1 LVASSDEEAAEFA
14 RMPRRVGRHPAML
27 AGAAVLATFLIISM
41 RRDIRYA
48 LSPSEPLSLGQAQAL
63 VAAGPRG
70 EQALRDAENRQVTV
84 TGTPDRESAL
94 ELDTKGSWT
103 FTELFRLLGTE
114 NRLFVHR
121 LESPLPADKA
131 ERDVFTGRLVRFADL
146 SFEASIRAHF
156 SHHVAAT
163 HFFDPAEWVK
173 AVPSADRGFS
183 LKDKAGDTVALGP
196 NDLLAL
202 DEVRPEVVRLGFPRD
217 RFPAEPDV
225 RAALVRVD
233 PQAKVLSLVATG
245 TDRFVAEVTFS
256 AGQRDKAL
264 QALAERDRHMEMR
277 EARTTHKA
285 RVGALK
291 LTPDGSAVLLT
302 DGAASPVAV
311 ALAAIASVRTL
322 APVIIPP
329 DAYLVVESEM
339 PSDHLRDLAVAG
351 VLLVFASVNALGLVQ
366 ALRP

>member
-1 LVASSDEEAAEFA
+1 VVVSSDEEAAEFA

-41 RRDIRYA
+41 RRDLRYA
-48 LSPSEPLSLGQAQAL
+48 LSPAAPLNLGEAKAL
-63 VAAGPRG
+63 VSAGPRG
-70 EQALRDAENRQVTV
+70 EQALRDAENRQVTLS
-84 TGTPDRESAL
+84 GTPDRESAL

-121 LESPLPADKA
+121 LESPLPAEKA
-131 ERDVFTGRLVRFADL
+131 ERDVFTGRLVRFSDL
-146 SFEASIRAHF
+146 SFEASIRGHF

-163 HFFDPAEWVK
+163 HFFEPAELVK
-173 AVPSADRGFS
+173 AVPSAASGFS

-217 RFPAEPDV
+217 KFPSEAAV
-225 RAALVRVD
+225 RAALAQVD
-233 PQAKVLSLVATG
+233 PQTQVLSFAAVG
-245 TDRFVAEVTFS
+245 TDRFAVEAIFG
-256 AGQRDKAL
+256 AGRRDKAL

-291 LTPDGSAVLLT
+291 LTPDGSALLLT
-302 DGAASPVAV
+302 DGAAPVATV
-311 ALAAIASVRTL
+311 SLAGIASVRTL
-322 APVIIPP
+322 AAVIIPP
-329 DAYLVVESEM
+329 DAYLVAESEL

-351 VLLVFASVNALGLVQ
+351 VLFVFASVNALGLFQ